1 MPQKVRV
8 TLESLNETMLEGF
21 RRMDAFR
28 SHTEDFQN
36 SAEARFK
43 TLQETV
49 NRMAVYVAR
58 IPEIE
63 ARLTAIE
70 ARLDALEARMD
81 NLEGLYQHLE
91 KNLEILDHEY
101 VSITAALKR
110 LEERFDKLEAD
121 QLRDRVRILEQKVSV
136 LEKSSIH

>member
-1 MPQKVRV
+1 MPEKDRI
-8 TLESLNETMLEGF
+8 TLESLDRNMKEGF
-21 RRMDAFR
+21 RRMETFQDETR
-28 SHTEDFQN
+28 SN
-36 SAEARFK
+36 FK
-43 TLQETV
+43 TLNEIV
-49 NRMAVYVAR
+49 NRMSVQVAR

-70 ARLDALEARMD
+70 ARLKALGSRVD
-81 NLEGLYQHLE
+81 NLEGLYQHLD
-91 KNLEILDHEY
+91 KKLEILDHEY